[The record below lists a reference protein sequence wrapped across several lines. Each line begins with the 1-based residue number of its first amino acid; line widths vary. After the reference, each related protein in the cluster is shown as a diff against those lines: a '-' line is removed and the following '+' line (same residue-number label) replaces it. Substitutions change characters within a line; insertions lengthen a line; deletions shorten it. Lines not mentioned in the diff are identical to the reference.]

1 MREQALTLNSTLMK
15 SDPIKIVIVDDHPIV
30 IEGLKMMLK
39 NEPLFSISESF
50 TTGVETISF
59 INSNKADII
68 LLDITLPDSNGI
80 NLCKEIKKIS
90 PNTSVIMFSNRSE
103 RSIVMQ
109 CIQNGASGYLLK
121 NTSIDELIK
130 CIKGVLSGD
139 IVFCNEIKQIISKPS
154 QNEFT
159 VPRLTKR
166 EKQIL
171 KLLAQ
176 GKTSGIIA
184 DELFLSPLTVDTH
197 RKNLLQK
204 FQAKNSM
211 ELISLAIQENII

>member
-1 MREQALTLNSTLMK
+1 MK
-15 SDPIKIVIVDDHPIV
+15 SDTINIVIVDDHPIV

-39 NEPLFSISESF
+39 NEPLLSISRSF
-50 TTGVETISF
+50 TSGNEAKDF
-59 INSNKADII
+59 IKTNDIDII
-68 LLDITLPDSNGI
+68 LLDIALPDANGI
-80 NLCKEIKKIS
+80 NLCKEIKKLS
-90 PNTSVIMFSNRSE
+90 SDVSVIMFSNRSE

-109 CIQNGASGYLLK
+109 CVQNGASGYLLK
-121 NTSIDELIK
+121 NTSIDELVT
-130 CIKGVLSGD
+130 CIKGALSGE

-154 QNEFT
+154 QSELT

-171 KLLAQ
+171 KLVAQ
-176 GKTSGIIA
+176 GKTSSMIA

-204 FQAKNSM
+204 FHAKNST
-211 ELISLAIQENII
+211 ELISLALQQNMIE